1 MCASSLPV
9 TLNKREAFV
18 SIIEEEII
26 EERVKRQQQRQ
37 TNSITTTTPSIDA
50 IFDGDRLEFV
60 RLWPLPPSL
69 FPSISRKDD
78 VRRGSNTELARR

>member
-37 TNSITTTTPSIDA
+37 TNKQ
-50 IFDGDRLEFV
+50 RLV
-60 RLWPLPPSL
+60 SMRYSMVIGSNSYVSGPSL
-69 FPSISRKDD
+69 PASFPPFLEKTTLDA
-78 VRRGSNTELARR
+78 ARIQN

>member
-26 EERVKRQQQRQ
+26 RGKGETTATNKQTTRVSMRYSMVIGS
-37 TNSITTTTPSIDA
+37 NSYVS
-50 IFDGDRLEFV
+50 G
-60 RLWPLPPSL
+60 PSL
-69 FPSISRKDD
+69 PASFPPFLEKTTLDA
-78 VRRGSNTELARR
+78 ARIQN

>member
-18 SIIEEEII
+18 SIIEEKII
-26 EERVKRQQQRQ
+26 RGKGETTATT
-37 TNSITTTTPSIDA
+37 TNKQTTPSIDA

>member
-26 EERVKRQQQRQ
+26 EERVKRQQQ
-37 TNSITTTTPSIDA
+37 TNKERLVSMRYSMVIGSNSYVPPS
-50 IFDGDRLEFV
+50 
-60 RLWPLPPSL
+60 LPPSL